1 MNRLEQHKFPPARF
15 GLNDC
20 SFTQKNCQ
28 LVSHSHPICGNKP
41 VTQVAHDSFPND
53 SPM

>member
-20 SFTQKNCQ
+20 SFTQKNLSISVAFSPDLWKQ
-28 LVSHSHPICGNKP
+28 ARHSSR
-41 VTQVAHDSFPND
+41 TRLLS
-53 SPM
+53 